1 MAINIMSSPPTL
13 SSAGG
18 PAAEPLKTPADCS
31 AEPLKPVAEQFAE
44 PLKTPAKQSAEPPAK
59 QSAEPPEH
67 DDYVVRRLREH
78 LDRAAQDHGR
88 EIAAQPSLKRAHI
101 YCVVNAVSSQKYGP
115 LLEKF
120 IIARHRMTRT
130 RASAAAGDCSRGES
144 GGSVEIKASLGGASH
159 AKFNYVQIRP
169 GHCVDE
175 YVFTAFHL
183 TAENCRGE
191 GELYVF
197 KIGKKALMDV
207 VALYGGY
214 AHGTIKKLG
223 PITSESIREPSNTKE
238 YALRPSFG
246 DKCWRALIPFRIP
259 EGSI

>member
-1 MAINIMSSPPTL
+1 MNSPTL
-13 SSAGG
+13 SASAVG
-18 PAAEPLKTPADCS
+18 PAAAPLRPRNPPTRRHQGRSRSRPRASAGPPTPA
-31 AEPLKPVAEQFAE
+31 
-44 PLKTPAKQSAEPPAK
+44 PAAGPAR
-59 QSAEPPEH
+59 PPEH
-67 DDYVVRRLREH
+67 DEYVVRRLREH
-78 LDRAAQDHGR
+78 LDRASQDHGR

-120 IIARHRMTRT
+120 IIARYRMTRT

-144 GGSVEIKASLGGASH
+144 GGSVEIKASLGGSGH

-169 GHCVDE
+169 GDAVDE

-183 TAENCRGE
+183 TAENCRDE

-197 KIGKKALMDV
+197 KIAKAALMDIV
-207 VALYGGY
+207 VLYGGY

-223 PITSESIREPSNTKE
+223 SITTDSVRDPSNTKE

-246 DKCWRALIPFRIP
+246 DKCWRALMPFRVP
-259 EGSI
+259 EESI